1 MRTHTTPSS
10 IPGFEDPYSKLR
22 LVSPILPK
30 SLADP
35 SISQP
40 AKRTSAM
47 QQGGGSIQRNGSGN
61 STSQRV
67 QPSLSETLYDIIPS
81 DEEHANHQQSSSQ
94 CRNTGS
100 NGYTP
105 VQSRPVLLHH
115 YQQHSNGTQG
125 GRQYLDYGRR
135 QVRTYA
141 IPLVILR
148 SIDTQWFIYPA
159 KVFLCM
165 GTALGLRAID
175 LHWRNSID

>member
-1 MRTHTTPSS
+1 MQIINNRHRSVVIQDPTATHLFNLVQFYFTTTSN
-10 IPGFEDPYSKLR
+10 IPME
-22 LVSPILPK
+22 PK
-30 SLADP
+30 
-35 SISQP
+35 
-40 AKRTSAM
+40 
-47 QQGGGSIQRNGSGN
+47 
-61 STSQRV
+61 
-67 QPSLSETLYDIIPS
+67 
-81 DEEHANHQQSSSQ
+81 
-94 CRNTGS
+94 
-100 NGYTP
+100 
-105 VQSRPVLLHH
+105 
-115 YQQHSNGTQG
+115 G